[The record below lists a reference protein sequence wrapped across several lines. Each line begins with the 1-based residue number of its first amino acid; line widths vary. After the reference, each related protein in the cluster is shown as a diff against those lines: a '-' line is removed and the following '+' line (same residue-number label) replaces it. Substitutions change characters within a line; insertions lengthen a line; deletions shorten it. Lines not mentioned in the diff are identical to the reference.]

1 VIHIEA
7 NKRCLPKGVCVKG
20 TTSHPITVMSKI
32 QKIVE
37 NKRGNQ
43 KRKRKREL
51 ADEHHETSTNA
62 PYQSLYQALLNK
74 CNAQVEKN
82 REQVEKNRELDKEN
96 KELVDDK
103 NRELKTN
110 QNNVQQLNSGPDVGH
125 FDGFSPS
132 SSSGPL
138 HHETPTNAPYQS
150 LYQAQ
155 LHKYQALL
163 NEYQALLNEYN
174 AQVEKH
180 RELVKKNKE
189 LVVDKNRELK
199 TNQNN
204 VQQLNS
210 SLDVG
215 QLDAFSPSSSSGPFL
230 HNAHSPRGSL
240 LLSQLPSSIE
250 SLWYNADSSL

>member
-62 PYQSLYQALLNK
+62 PYQYLLIK
-74 CNAQVEKN
+74 YNAEVL
-82 REQVEKNRELDKEN
+82 KNRELDKEN
-96 KELVDDK
+96 KELVEK
-103 NRELKTN
+103 NRELAKEN
-110 QNNVQQLNSGPDVGH
+110 
-125 FDGFSPS
+125 
-132 SSSGPL
+132 
-138 HHETPTNAPYQS
+138 
-150 LYQAQ
+150 
-155 LHKYQALL
+155 K
-163 NEYQALLNEYN
+163 
-174 AQVEKH
+174 
-180 RELVKKNKE
+180 ELVKKNKE
-189 LVVDKNRELK
+189 LVDDKNRELK